1 MYHKHTQNLY
11 TLPQSS
17 PPISTQPTKISLSAP
32 PRSSFC
38 HYRNRSACGDK
49 SKAIF
54 CCIRSVTHFTD
65 NLHCNFTIECLED
78 NRDILR
84 CLHRVFSYVE
94 TVFHFH
100 NLYKKEVNLQKLFVC
115 FLSYQNTFLLC
126 ISQQQSPFLYSYFYI
141 SDYNTNEKVIPPRLC
156 KRYHFLCRII
166 IYYFVTIL

>member
-1 MYHKHTQNLY
+1 MFRRWEQWTQRFRFPL
-11 TLPQSS
+11 
-17 PPISTQPTKISLSAP
+17 LSATKWTP
-32 PRSSFC
+32 LSARGLSSTTASFPRLRRTRDMC
-38 HYRNRSACGDK
+38 RLWPYK

-126 ISQQQSPFLYSYFYI
+126 IS
-141 SDYNTNEKVIPPRLC
+141 
-156 KRYHFLCRII
+156 
-166 IYYFVTIL
+166 

>member
-11 TLPQSS
+11 TLPPSF
-17 PPISTQPTKISLSAP
+17 PPISTQHTKISLSAP

-126 ISQQQSPFLYSYFYI
+126 IS
-141 SDYNTNEKVIPPRLC
+141 
-156 KRYHFLCRII
+156 
-166 IYYFVTIL
+166 